1 MRINGGGHISQL
13 NLEKNEGEGANSREK
28 TGEKGRGDP
37 ADGKRGE
44 YATNIGSFST
54 QSLSFLIQRLYCF
67 SPVTQFSKN

>member
-28 TGEKGRGDP
+28 TGEKGRGYP

-54 QSLSFLIQRLYCF
+54 LII
-67 SPVTQFSKN
+67 